1 MSTNDNKAD
10 WSLLR
15 VVNEVMKPSGRWKG
29 PAICTF
35 RYRVRRYERFRKREQ
50 TAGEVTVHLLEKY
63 KEQLIADGLTKTRA
77 MTLASAIGTVVR
89 QADPD
94 LLPNR
99 LFSLYSKAE
108 KGDLLYIM
116 ENEYF
121 PAKSKIA
128 SETTEKQYK
137 YTATRYSTFLGRRAT
152 LDDLT
157 DLNLGKWM
165 RTMRKDG
172 LAMPTINGYITKMR
186 AFWSWCAKKR
196 MVEEFPTIEDF
207 PEPMQIPKAYSEGEF
222 RALIAATKLMEGEI
236 AGVPAA
242 AWWYAL
248 HLVAFDTG
256 ERCSAL
262 LSLQRSHYDD
272 GDATLAAPA
281 EIRKGGRKPMLYR
294 LKPATVAA
302 LAVVRKAASG
312 KKIFFW
318 PNDPGTFYNHYKTL
332 LKLADLPYVP
342 HKSGLQK
349 VRRTFA
355 SHIEAAGGNATQ
367 ALSHTSRRVTEKS
380 YLDPRI
386 AKEPA
391 HNDVLFDVGAE

>member
-1 MSTNDNKAD
+1 MSVTDNKAD
-10 WSLLR
+10 WPLLR
-15 VVNEVMKPSGRWKG
+15 VVNEIMKPTGRWK
-29 PAICTF
+29 PAVI
-35 RYRVRRYERFRKREQ
+35 RGYRVIVRRYERFRGGEQ
-50 TAGEVTVHLLEKY
+50 TAGEVTVRLLEKF
-63 KEQLIADGLTKTRA
+63 KEQL
-77 MTLASAIGTVVR
+77 LAEGVAAKAATEKASVIGSIVR

-99 LFSLYSKAE
+99 NFSEFSKAE
-108 KGDLLYIM
+108 EGDLLYIM

-128 SETTEKQYK
+128 SETTERQYK

-157 DLNLGKWM
+157 DQSLGKWM
-165 RTMRKDG
+165 RQMRKDG
-172 LAMPTINGYITKMR
+172 LAMATINGYVTKLR
-186 AFWSWCAKKR
+186 AFWNWCAKKR

-207 PEPMQIPKAYSEGEF
+207 PEPMQIPKAYSEEEF
-222 RALIAATKLMEGEI
+222 RALIAAAKLMKGRV
-236 AGVPAA
+236 GDVPAGQ
-242 AWWYAL
+242 WWYAL

-262 LSLQRSHYDD
+262 LHLEWNHYDA

-294 LKPATVAA
+294 LKPATVAT
-302 LAVVRKAASG
+302 LATMRATASA

-318 PNDPGTFYNHYKTL
+318 PFDLGSFYHHYKKL
-332 LKLADLPYVP
+332 LELAGLPYVP

-355 SHIEAAGGNATQ
+355 SHIEAAGGNSTQ

-380 YLDPRI
+380 YIDPRI
-386 AKEPA
+386 AKEPS
-391 HNDVLFDVGAE
+391 HNERLFDL